1 MGQAVPDIAG
11 QDGAEERMC
20 ALTRTVAP
28 RAELV
33 RFVASP
39 DGEVVPDL
47 KECLP
52 GRGMWLTL
60 SRDAI
65 DQAVRRKLFGRALRE
80 DVRVPDD
87 LEDRIGQLL
96 KRDCLATLSLAAKAG
111 QAVAGFDKVSGLL
124 ERGSVRA
131 LVGASDGAEDGRRKL
146 AARLRNSGEAA
157 QLVECLA
164 SADLD
169 LALGRT
175 NVIHAAIMPG
185 GLAEKFLACA
195 RRLEKFG
202 LNGAAN
208 SAGN

>member
-1 MGQAVPDIAG
+1 MADAE
-11 QDGAEERMC
+11 QDTGRPGEARERMC
-20 ALTRTVAP
+20 ALTRASAA
-28 RAELV
+28 REDLV
-33 RFVASP
+33 RLVESP

-52 GRGMWLTL
+52 GRGMWLGL
-60 SRDAI
+60 SRDVIAQAI
-65 DQAVRRKLFGRALRE
+65 RKKLFGRALRA

-87 LEDRIGQLL
+87 LAGRIGHLL

-111 QAVAGFDKVSGLL
+111 QAVAGFDKVAALL
-124 ERGSVRA
+124 DRGQVRVLIA
-131 LVGASDGAEDGRRKL
+131 ASDGAEDGRRKL
-146 AARLRNSGEAA
+146 AARLRHASLSG

-185 GLAEKFLACA
+185 GLADKFVVCA
-195 RRLEKFG
+195 AKLEKFG
-202 LNGAAN
+202 LNGAAEE
-208 SAGN
+208 AGS